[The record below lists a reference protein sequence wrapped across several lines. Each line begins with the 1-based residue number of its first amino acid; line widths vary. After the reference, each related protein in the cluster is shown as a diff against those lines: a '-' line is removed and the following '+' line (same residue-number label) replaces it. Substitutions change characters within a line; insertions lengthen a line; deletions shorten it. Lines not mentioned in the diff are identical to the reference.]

1 MERWKRWKSDVEIKD
16 VVRELNIL
24 FVEMSVCIFEVG
36 GTTDV
41 VVHNFRN
48 WGSNDS

>member
-1 MERWKRWKSDVEIKD
+1 MSDVEIMD

-24 FVEMSVCIFEVG
+24 FVEMSVCRFEVG

-41 VVHNFRN
+41 VIRKFGN
-48 WGSNDS
+48 WRLNDSQMQ